1 MLLAASSMLGILAQR
16 CTFIDDDAEEFV
28 DDAVETE
35 EDEAETAEQMKKR
48 SMMMTRKGSWHSHIS
63 QRSREHELSIGGT
76 THHTQSSTQTVHRQ
90 YPTFKYRD
98 KDKGIAIA

>member
-1 MLLAASSMLGILAQR
+1 MQILFNSKFGTDMHASSVLGILAQR

-63 QRSREHELSIGGT
+63 QRSREHELSIGGI
-76 THHTQSSTQTVHRQ
+76 TV
-90 YPTFKYRD
+90 
-98 KDKGIAIA
+98 

>member
-1 MLLAASSMLGILAQR
+1 MVSKSQILFKFCLIQNLAQTCMLAASSMLGILAQR
-16 CTFIDDDAEEFV
+16 CTFTDDDAEEFV

-63 QRSREHELSIGGT
+63 QRSREHELSIGGI
-76 THHTQSSTQTVHRQ
+76 TV
-90 YPTFKYRD
+90 
-98 KDKGIAIA
+98 